1 MYSVCKHG
9 RPLVTVLTNP
19 YPEFPVLAT
28 HLQFA
33 PGPGHDFFAA
43 VPAASAVFLLR
54 GPDPASEPYVTKTA
68 NLRRRLERLLS
79 PPDEHSRRLNLR
91 DRVHSIEYSLTGSDF
106 ESAFLL
112 YQVLRLA
119 FPKSYDKRLRLRF
132 PPLAKLHLENEFPRA
147 SITTRLG
154 RFTSGNLYYG
164 PFPSRPIAE
173 KFINDVLDFFLIR
186 RCVEDLHPDPNHP
199 GCVYSEMK
207 MCLAPCFKGC
217 TRDEYRDEVI
227 RVEDFLSTRGESL
240 KRQISAD
247 RNRASESLAFEQAAA
262 LHARLEKLTPILQ
275 QMPEPVR
282 RIDRMRA
289 LIIQP
294 SAQPETVALFRVDAG
309 AIAGPAIFP
318 LSAAEHAKS
327 QSMEA
332 RIQSALDALL
342 PARPASLME
351 HMEHLAILKR
361 WCYRGT
367 RKGEIFFANGKD
379 ELPMRQIVRAIARV
393 YKGESSP
400 TPPPESPQPMQLL

>member
-1 MYSVCKHG
+1 
-9 RPLVTVLTNP
+9 
-19 YPEFPVLAT
+19 
-28 HLQFA
+28 
-33 PGPGHDFFAA
+33 
-43 VPAASAVFLLR
+43 
-54 GPDPASEPYVTKTA
+54 
-68 NLRRRLERLLS
+68 
-79 PPDEHSRRLNLR
+79 
-91 DRVHSIEYSLTGSDF
+91 
-106 ESAFLL
+106 
-112 YQVLRLA
+112 
-119 FPKSYDKRLRLRF
+119 
-132 PPLAKLHLENEFPRA
+132 
-147 SITTRLG
+147 
-154 RFTSGNLYYG
+154 
-164 PFPSRPIAE
+164 
-173 KFINDVLDFFLIR
+173 
-186 RCVEDLHPDPNHP
+186 
-199 GCVYSEMK
+199 
-207 MCLAPCFKGC
+207 
-217 TRDEYRDEVI
+217 
-227 RVEDFLSTRGESL
+227 
-240 KRQISAD
+240 
-247 RNRASESLAFEQAAA
+247 
-262 LHARLEKLTPILQ
+262 
-275 QMPEPVR
+275 MPEPVR